1 AGGGG
6 LGGGGREDP
15 ALTSRRTAATSGR
28 GDVESSKQTSWYQ
41 VRPTRTGVSVTIR
54 RIDVSL
60 WAGDEPVDRPL
71 TRGCVVDHVQLAVSV
86 FSEGDDV
93 EGRVQQQAG
102 APGATARQRAPGA
115 SRAEVAEDVGGRGQG
130 KGSTPIGVAAGD
142 RAVPGRVVVP
152 EGGGCR
158 VRAASGRARRVAG
171 RAFQR
176 GPAIVGSARGTGPLE
191 VDLLPLRLADMSE

>member
-1 AGGGG
+1 AGIRRGMGKHKRGAGKILSGCPLPARDPRG
-6 LGGGGREDP
+6 LCTSDGDRAGLAGPPGLARGGREDP

-28 GDVESSKQTSWYQ
+28 GDVESSKQASWYQ
-41 VRPTRTGVSVTIR
+41 VRPPGTGVSVTIR

-115 SRAEVAEDVGGRGQG
+115 SRAEVAE
-130 KGSTPIGVAAGD
+130 
-142 RAVPGRVVVP
+142 
-152 EGGGCR
+152 
-158 VRAASGRARRVAG
+158 
-171 RAFQR
+171 
-176 GPAIVGSARGTGPLE
+176 
-191 VDLLPLRLADMSE
+191 